1 MMYDDDLSKVRWEDI
16 QPLLIEMVADP
27 MEIKLIADYLS
38 INEYF
43 ESSLLFPKKLEELQD
58 SYHNIVASEVFVYIR
73 KIGTKYKP
81 IIQIYENQL
90 DEILTFEKVT
100 TVASERDVAGT
111 NEEDAYTDSS
121 IRKLN
126 DTPNAGNNPDLLTD
140 TYLSESERSTLDG
153 GARKR
158 TIAESVSDDSV
169 TTVVDNAERFKL
181 ISKLNDSI
189 KDAYELWA
197 QEIVLRYFVL

>member
-1 MMYDDDLSKVRWEDI
+1 MMYEDNLVKI
-16 QPLLIEMVADP
+16 KWNSELHGLLLLNTSDVNELHLLQNYLHPVEYGQSSVLIEDMSYNNLTESVRMVGNA
-27 MEIKLIADYLS
+27 IT
-38 INEYF
+38 
-43 ESSLLFPKKLEELQD
+43 
-58 SYHNIVASEVFVYIR
+58 NIG
-73 KIGTKYKP
+73 KKYKP
-81 IIQIYENQL
+81 IIAIYETQL
-90 DEILTFEKVT
+90 DEILSFEKIT

-197 QEIVLRYFVL
+197 QEVVLRYFVI

>member
-1 MMYDDDLSKVRWEDI
+1 MMWTDDLIKVKWNAHLHSD
-16 QPLLIEMVADP
+16 LLLQTNDVNELNLLQNYLNYREFGESWVLVSGI
-27 MEIKLIADYLS
+27 DYHS
-38 INEYF
+38 HGDAVTMIGN
-43 ESSLLFPKKLEELQD
+43 
-58 SYHNIVASEVFVYIR
+58 AIR
-73 KIGTKYKP
+73 NVGKKYKP
-81 IIQIYENQL
+81 IIAIYETQL
-90 DEILTFEKVT
+90 DDILTFEKVT

-111 NEEDAYTDSS
+111 NEEDAYSDSS

-181 ISKLNDSI
+181 INKLNDSI
-189 KDAYELWA
+189 QDAYELWA

>member
-1 MMYDDDLSKVRWEDI
+1 MMYDDDLVKVRWNSDI
-16 QPLLIEMVADP
+16 HSRCLLATNDVNE
-27 MEIKLIADYLS
+27 LHLLQNYLHYTEYGQS
-38 INEYF
+38 SILINEGLY
-43 ESSLLFPKKLEELQD
+43 
-58 SYHNIVASEVFVYIR
+58 SYDEAVALINRAVR
-73 KIGTKYKP
+73 NTGKKYKP
-81 IIQIYENQL
+81 IIAIYENQL

-158 TIAESVSDDSV
+158 TISESVSDDSV

-197 QEIVLRYFVL
+197 QEIVLRYFVV